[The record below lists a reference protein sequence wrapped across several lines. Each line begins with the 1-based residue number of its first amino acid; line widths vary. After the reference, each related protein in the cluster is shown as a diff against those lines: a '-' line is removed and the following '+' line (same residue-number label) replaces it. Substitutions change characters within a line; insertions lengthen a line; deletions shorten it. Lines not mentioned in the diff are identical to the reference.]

1 MSNNAYPDNNDNQG
15 RTVKPEVWGSLED
28 THNSV
33 HDLTGGIGGHMGDP
47 AVAAFDPIFWL
58 HHA

>member
-1 MSNNAYPDNNDNQG
+1 MSNNAYTDNKDNQG